1 MAMYLAVPHA
11 IGEIA
16 PEIEGHSF
24 VGTVTIFNGPKN
36 HNLACFPRL
45 EGHRAWREFKGVCV
59 TPHGQSRRYR
69 LRKRPAKRDPQR
81 RVPALLHLR
90 GQPLES
96 DSRLGNLVVNNGD
109 GMGVRAEF
117 HTGGKVA
124 FENERN
130 RLVGFVNGIIDT
142 RQRQKRACGI
152 RRYRQTCG

>member
-1 MAMYLAVPHA
+1 M
-11 IGEIA
+11 
-16 PEIEGHSF
+16 
-24 VGTVTIFNGPKN
+24 
-36 HNLACFPRL
+36 
-45 EGHRAWREFKGVCV
+45 
-59 TPHGQSRRYR
+59 
-69 LRKRPAKRDPQR
+69 RKRPAERDPQG

-90 GQPLES
+90 SPSLES
-96 DSRLGNLVVNNGD
+96 DSRLNNLNLVVNNGD